1 MHYDKI
7 SKTDLD
13 ERSFCVVLIGNNQTN
28 LSVKRKERYVR
39 SVESVFRQNYS
50 NFHIVYFDNGL
61 ENSTKVKYLKWL
73 KNSDFRNKHF
83 NISKAKVRN
92 PETST
97 F

>member
-1 MHYDKI
+1 MKRLNAYGLPMHYDKI

-61 ENSTKVKYLKWL
+61 ENSTK
-73 KNSDFRNKHF
+73 S
-83 NISKAKVRN
+83 
-92 PETST
+92 
-97 F
+97 

>member
-61 ENSTKVKYLKWL
+61 ENSTK
-73 KNSDFRNKHF
+73 S
-83 NISKAKVRN
+83 
-92 PETST
+92 
-97 F
+97 